1 MSLDPFEGE
10 RLSPA
15 PPVPESGAR
24 RALRLATID
33 VGPLRRHR
41 DFRLLFVG
49 QATTFFGSMITY
61 VAIPFQ
67 AYALTGSSLV
77 VGLLGLAELGP
88 LLVTAF
94 LGGALADAID
104 RRRLVL
110 VTELAL
116 MATTGVLLVNSL
128 LGAPQLWVLF
138 VIAAAMAGLDGLQ
151 RPPLEALTPRLVE
164 REEIPAAAAL
174 NSLRM
179 TLGMVAGPAV
189 GGVLIAAFG
198 LPCTYAVDLATF
210 GVSLLCLSAMRAV
223 PPPPD
228 AAPPSLRSIRE
239 GFRYAMSRE
248 VLVGTYAVDI
258 AAMFFG
264 MPLALFPALAAD
276 LGGAGVLGLLY
287 AAPSAGAAL
296 ATLTSG
302 WTGHVHRH
310 GLAVILAATGWGAG
324 IVVCGLAPGVVLAC
338 VGLVF
343 AGFADMLSGIFRSTI
358 WNQTIPDRLR
368 GRLAGIE
375 QISYS
380 TGPTLGNV
388 EAGIVASL
396 TSVRASIV
404 SGGVL
409 CVVAVPVVALLL
421 PGFRRYDARAA
432 ATP

>member
-1 MSLDPFEGE
+1 VNRQLPEAE

-41 DFRLLFVG
+41 DFRLLFLG

-67 AYALTGSSLV
+67 TYALTGSSLA
-77 VGLLGLAELGP
+77 VGLLGLAELAP

-94 LGGALADAID
+94 LGGALADAVD
-104 RRRLVL
+104 RRRLVRI
-110 VTELAL
+110 TELAL
-116 MATTGVLLVNSL
+116 MLTTAILLANSL
-128 LGAPQLWVLF
+128 VGAPRLWVLF
-138 VIAAAMAGLDGLQ
+138 AVAATMAGLDGLQ

-164 REEIPAAAAL
+164 RDELPAAAAL
-174 NSLRM
+174 DSLRA

-189 GGVLIAAFG
+189 GGLLIAAFG
-198 LPCTYAVDLATF
+198 LPWTYGVDLVTF
-210 GVSLLCLSAMRAV
+210 AVSLLCLSAMRAV

-239 GFRYAMSRE
+239 GFRYAVSRD

-258 AAMFFG
+258 VAMFFG

-287 AAPSAGAAL
+287 AAPSVGSTL

-302 WTGHVHRH
+302 
-310 GLAVILAATGWGAG
+310 
-324 IVVCGLAPGVVLAC
+324 
-338 VGLVF
+338 
-343 AGFADMLSGIFRSTI
+343 
-358 WNQTIPDRLR
+358 
-368 GRLAGIE
+368 
-375 QISYS
+375 
-380 TGPTLGNV
+380 
-388 EAGIVASL
+388 
-396 TSVRASIV
+396 
-404 SGGVL
+404 
-409 CVVAVPVVALLL
+409 
-421 PGFRRYDARAA
+421 
-432 ATP
+432 

>member
-1 MSLDPFEGE
+1 VAQDPHEAE

-15 PPVPESGAR
+15 PPVDSGAR

-33 VGPLRRHR
+33 LGPLRRHR
-41 DFRLLFVG
+41 DFRLLFFG
-49 QATTFFGSMITY
+49 QATTLFGSMLTY

-88 LLVTAF
+88 LLVTSF

-110 VTELAL
+110 LTELSL
-116 MATTGVLLVNSL
+116 MATSAALLANSL
-128 LGAPQLWVLF
+128 VGEPKLWVLF
-138 VIAAAMAGLDGLQ
+138 VVAGLMAGLDGLQ
-151 RPPLEALTPRLVE
+151 RPPLTALTPRLVE
-164 REEIPAAAAL
+164 RDELPAAAAL
-174 NSLRM
+174 DSLRG
-179 TLGMVAGPAV
+179 TLGMVVAPAI

-198 LPCTYAVDLATF
+198 LAWTFGIDVATF
-210 GVSLLCLSAMRAV
+210 AVSLLCLAAMRAV

-228 AAPPSLRSIRE
+228 AAPPSLRSIGE

-248 VLVGTYAVDI
+248 VLVGTYSVDI
-258 AAMFFG
+258 VAMFFG

-287 AAPSAGAAL
+287 AAPSVGAAI

-302 WTGHVHRH
+302 WTGRVHRH
-310 GLAVILAATGWGAG
+310 GLAVVLAAAGWGAG
-324 IVVCGLAPGVVLAC
+324 IVVCGLARGVVLAC
-338 VGLVF
+338 AGLVI
-343 AGFADMLSGIFRSTI
+343 AGFADMLSGLFRGTI

-380 TGPTLGNV
+380 TGPLLGNV
-388 EAGIVASL
+388 EAGLVASL
-396 TSVRASIV
+396 TSVRTSIV

-409 CVVAVPVVALLL
+409 CVVAVPIVALLL
-421 PGFRRYDARAA
+421 PGFRRYDSRAEA
-432 ATP
+432 PV